1 MSRIITNYLV
11 VGIVL
16 LIFGIIVLLLG
27 LLQRQRGAKLG
38 AKCTVN
44 TPGTVKDVFN
54 QQGNGPDPP
63 LQQGA
68 DRWMGCR

>member
-27 LLQRQRGAKLG
+27 LLQRQRGQSWEQNA
-38 AKCTVN
+38 
-44 TPGTVKDVFN
+44 P
-54 QQGNGPDPP
+54 
-63 LQQGA
+63 
-68 DRWMGCR
+68 